1 MDDKTGIDDADMA
14 QALSARA
21 GDRRA
26 FAGLVRRHQ
35 DRMFGFL
42 LRMLGTRDEAMDVTQ
57 DSFLKA
63 WRALPDWR
71 PEARFTTWLFQI
83 ARNAAL
89 DLLRHRQRI
98 EFVSVDADPAHDM
111 VEDTHHLHLRR
122 NNFPTGSAL
131 ACFSAPLIRSRSIS
145 AKSSCSAN
153 WRT

>member
-21 GDRRA
+21 GDLRA

-42 LRMLGTRDEAMDVTQ
+42 LRMLGTRDEAMDLTQ

-63 WRALPDWR
+63 WKALPDWR

-98 EFVSVDADPAHDM
+98 VYRLGLSGH
-111 VEDTHHLHLRR
+111 
-122 NNFPTGSAL
+122 GL
-131 ACFSAPLIRSRSIS
+131 ATQAASRM
-145 AKSSCSAN
+145 A
-153 WRT
+153 